1 MIANCTPTHPLNVRF
16 QLVYKPYL
24 GDAVND
30 LVSYR
35 ISYPIIRFHIL
46 DKIQQG
52 LCRPALAWFEVKYL
66 LVCELKIAHIW
77 FVLETIISFIP
88 S

>member
-1 MIANCTPTHPLNVRF
+1 MITNCTPTHPLIVRF
-16 QLVYKPYL
+16 QLVYKPYV
-24 GDAVND
+24 VND

-35 ISYPIIRFHIL
+35 VSYHIIRFHIL

-66 LVCELKIAHIW
+66 LVCELKIAHI
-77 FVLETIISFIP
+77 
-88 S
+88 